1 MSAGGSG
8 APAPAPEADVCDYCG
23 STALEWRKCKQVCT
37 RCGSIVRSCADL
49 NGTGTEALR
58 H

>member
-1 MSAGGSG
+1 MSD
-8 APAPAPEADVCDYCG
+8 APPPAPEVDVCDYCG

-49 NGTGTEALR
+49 
-58 H
+58 